1 MRSFSKTIFRM
12 RSPLSRI
19 DQIFF
24 GRSNKSPRN
33 QNRSSFF
40 KLSQYISQ
48 IAING
53 RKEIKERYGPRT
65 ENEVPKDLVIVAMSN
80 FVTETGDRESASFFR
95 FFLQRAYRDHVF

>member
-1 MRSFSKTIFRM
+1 MCAFINTIFHVCI
-12 RSPLSRI
+12 PLSRI

-48 IAING
+48 IAINV

-65 ENEVPKDLVIVAMSN
+65 ENEVPKDLIIVAMSN
-80 FVTETGDRESASFFR
+80 FVTETGDRESASF
-95 FFLQRAYRDHVF
+95 